1 MTWADIEGWFFHE
14 EAEFLA
20 PFVTGT
26 WCEIGCYKG
35 RSTRVWAESGY
46 PGYAIDWFLG
56 SPEHPKNTNTFN
68 EFVENLLPYW
78 DRVRVLP
85 ARFEEV
91 ASFVPD
97 DLQFLFL
104 DGEHSYDATS
114 KAWNMYSPKVRRGG
128 VVAFHDAAG
137 GAWPDVERFVAEVR
151 TKQNWFDLGTVGRV
165 TAFQR
170 R

>member
-1 MTWADIEGWFFHE
+1 
-14 EAEFLA
+14 
-20 PFVTGT
+20 
-26 WCEIGCYKG
+26 
-35 RSTRVWAESGY
+35 
-46 PGYAIDWFLG
+46 
-56 SPEHPKNTNTFN
+56 
-68 EFVENLLPYW
+68 
-78 DRVRVLP
+78 
-85 ARFEEV
+85 
-91 ASFVPD
+91 
-97 DLQFLFL
+97 LFL